1 MCRDWVKIST
11 VRENCTPE
19 ASFKNHRG
27 NILHSHYIH
36 NDDINTCVRNQ
47 QDYTLGLSS
56 GWRKRLRVRMCEGG
70 KKRETIWLSCIC
82 GSYICSNAI
91 GLPMNHFACLFVGW
105 SQLDIKHPDT
115 ESEGSF
121 FRELR
126 GNVSVSPLKPCI
138 CIINEMWREWSW
150 VCLHGGESI
159 FVHSLHVTGF
169 SYEC

>member
-70 KKRETIWLSCIC
+70 KKERLY
-82 GSYICSNAI
+82 GF
-91 GLPMNHFACLFVGW
+91 H
-105 SQLDIKHPDT
+105 
-115 ESEGSF
+115 
-121 FRELR
+121 
-126 GNVSVSPLKPCI
+126 VSVA
-138 CIINEMWREWSW
+138 
-150 VCLHGGESI
+150 VI
-159 FVHSLHVTGF
+159 FAVMR
-169 SYEC
+169 